1 MPKVMLG
8 YAVPDAPQFYRNFI
22 YHHRQFLPRPMTK
35 STINELLA
43 KEPCRVVLRRRR
55 RGDPD
60 DGSVYLLRKRTSV
73 PRSEHWGQWYLDFG
87 SERDHILFRMRWS

>member
-1 MPKVMLG
+1 
-8 YAVPDAPQFYRNFI
+8 
-22 YHHRQFLPRPMTK
+22 MTK